1 MRKSNR
7 WVGLLGATGFVIGGL
22 FLTPSASAQDP
33 VVPVQARK
41 ADRSMVGFMLVSYM
55 NNRCLEVRDGN
66 TGNGA
71 MLDMWDCHGL
81 PAERFSWDNGQIRS
95 DLTGKCLDIV
105 VSNHENGAGV
115 NMFDC
120 RGWPAQQWHWDR
132 TRLVSSMSGR
142 CLEISGAN
150 PHPGASVQMWDCDN
164 GRNQDW
170 RTS

>member
-7 WVGLLGATGFVIGGL
+7 WVGLLGAMGLVIGGL
-22 FLTPSASAQDP
+22 FFTASASAQDP
-33 VVPVQARK
+33 ADPVQAQK
-41 ADRSMVGFMLVSYM
+41 ADKSLVGFLLVSYM

-71 MLDMWDCHGL
+71 MLDMWDCHGY
-81 PAERFSWDNGQIRS
+81 PAERFYWDNGQIRS

-105 VSNHENGAGV
+105 ASNRENGAGV

-120 RGWPAQQWHWDR
+120 HGWPAQQWHWDGN
-132 TRLVSSMSGR
+132 RLVSNLSGR
-142 CLEISGAN
+142 CLDISGAN
-150 PHPGASVQMWDCDN
+150 PYVGASVQMWECNN
-164 GRNQDW
+164 GPAQNW